1 MNGDTTY
8 LPMVENAG
16 NSPAVLDPI
25 QQKLAPHVDAM
36 ISFWILVWIITACV
50 VLHRLYT
57 EYCEQAR

>member
-25 QQKLAPHVDAM
+25 QQKLAPYVDTM
-36 ISFWILVWIITACV
+36 ILFWAGVWLLTACV
-50 VLHRLYT
+50 VLYRLYR
-57 EYCEQAR
+57 EFKESR